1 MTNIILYSHGEER
14 RQYIEWLEQPSEL
27 ITKSIRFEQLV
38 NQTCICSYKKS
49 SNSLSEDT
57 TNFIRR
63 SIHEMLRSKSTKDDL
78 RNLLLSTPPIG
89 QGVDPM
95 MGYDYSEANLYMAPH
110 SGDAERILS
119 VDLMNGI
126 RQPMEKELPSSQQR
140 STDNIA
146 L

>member
-14 RQYIEWLEQPSEL
+14 RQYIEWLEQPSE
-27 ITKSIRFEQLV
+27 
-38 NQTCICSYKKS
+38 
-49 SNSLSEDT
+49 
-57 TNFIRR
+57 
-63 SIHEMLRSKSTKDDL
+63 MLRSKSTKDDL
-78 RNLLLSTPPIG
+78 RNQLLSTPPIG

>member
-1 MTNIILYSHGEER
+1 
-14 RQYIEWLEQPSEL
+14 
-27 ITKSIRFEQLV
+27 
-38 NQTCICSYKKS
+38 
-49 SNSLSEDT
+49 
-57 TNFIRR
+57 
-63 SIHEMLRSKSTKDDL
+63 
-78 RNLLLSTPPIG
+78 
-89 QGVDPM
+89 M

>member
-1 MTNIILYSHGEER
+1 MTNIILYSHGDER

-78 RNLLLSTPPIG
+78 RNQLLSTPPIG

-95 MGYDYSEANLYMAPH
+95 MGYDYSEANLYMTAH

-126 RQPMEKELPSSQQR
+126 RQPMEKELPPSQQR